1 MNGFLSQPELSVRP
15 MSKYEKKYVFATYL
29 IGKHALKEET
39 DVLVVSLSFFG
50 FYEAILICRVFDEN
64 QGH

>member
-1 MNGFLSQPELSVRP
+1 
-15 MSKYEKKYVFATYL
+15 MSKYERKYVFATYL